1 MQKMRILVV
10 GNDFHRTIY
19 GYTDMSVED
28 VHAHL
33 RTLDADE
40 LRTVCAAMEVFDD
53 IDMVINNV
61 KNGCYYL
68 TGSDDLVEEAEY
80 LLVNDAYWG
89 DEKEPDITA
98 QELAEE
104 IKFDSTYHETS
115 LGVLKTD

>member
-89 DEKEPDITA
+89 DEEEPDITA

-104 IKFDSTYHETS
+104 IKFD
-115 LGVLKTD
+115 